1 MEATIPTPAPKPAP
15 TIDPDSAPYWEA
27 LQANRLILKSCG
39 GCGKA
44 HFYPRELCPYC
55 HSDDLAWIDASG
67 RGVIYSFTVCRR
79 PAGPAFAD
87 EVPYV
92 VALVDLAE
100 GPRRMSRILGD
111 PAAVAIGQEVEVR
124 FERQSEDLV
133 LPIFEVLEQME

>member
-1 MEATIPTPAPKPAP
+1 MVVSIPKPAP
-15 TIDPDSAPYWEA
+15 AIDPDSALYWEA
-27 LQANRLILKSCG
+27 LNDDRLILKRCG

-55 HSDDLAWIDASG
+55 HSDDLAWIEASE

-79 PAGPAFAD
+79 PAGPAFAN

-100 GPRRMSRILGD
+100 GPRMMTRIVGD
-111 PAAVAIGQEVEVR
+111 PSTVAIGQHVTVR
-124 FERQSEDLV
+124 FERQSETLV
-133 LPIFEVLEQME
+133 LPFFEIVENGGD

>member
-1 MEATIPTPAPKPAP
+1 MAATIPKPAP

-27 LQANRLILKSCG
+27 LHANRLILKICG
-39 GCGKA
+39 ACGKA

-55 HSDDLAWIDASG
+55 HSDDLSWTEASG

-79 PAGPAFAD
+79 SAGPAFAD

-100 GPRRMSRILGD
+100 GPRMMSRILGD
-111 PAAVAIGQEVEVR
+111 PAAVAIGQNVEVH

-133 LPIFEVLEQME
+133 LPFFEVLEQKA

>member
-1 MEATIPTPAPKPAP
+1 MAATIPTPAPKPAP

-27 LQANRLILKSCG
+27 LNAGRLILKSCN

-55 HSDDLAWIDASG
+55 HCDDLSWIEASG

-100 GPRRMSRILGD
+100 GPRMMSRILGD

-124 FERQSEDLV
+124 FERQSDELV
-133 LPIFEVLEQME
+133 LPFFEVLEQQP